1 MAQGE
6 ASDTTKR
13 AAITLCV
20 LSVAVG
26 VTGNFFLGFV
36 GVMCGG
42 LHYCNNG
49 SALDLLFMLSF
60 LTSVLGMVHLF
71 SVLSLG
77 TITLFLDPKRVCG
90 LSESMLDAYEP
101 GRQGQAVANP
111 SVPSGGP
118 IVAVDG
124 HPPVGYPWNMTES
137 SMGHVASYGHAA
149 MSHPVSIKG
158 LQQGEAESV
167 CP

>member
-90 LSESMLDAYEP
+90 LSESMLEGCCRCTVVARMGCE
-101 GRQGQAVANP
+101 GRTAGGIATSVRLG
-111 SVPSGGP
+111 SVP
-118 IVAVDG
+118 
-124 HPPVGYPWNMTES
+124 
-137 SMGHVASYGHAA
+137 
-149 MSHPVSIKG
+149 
-158 LQQGEAESV
+158 
-167 CP
+167 